1 MTAGWA
7 KDGEGKV
14 PENTEVTAKDAKGRL
29 QSPLQRDLGLVRCAE
44 CGAEMSER
52 HQEATSTARLCISC
66 QEGQDQ
72 DIARFCGY
80 RRRGNKDTQTAK

>member
-1 MTAGWA
+1 MTAGRA
-7 KDGEGKV
+7 KDGEGTVSEK
-14 PENTEVTAKDAKGRL
+14 TEVTAKDAKGRL

-44 CGAEMSER
+44 CGAEIFER
-52 HQEATSTARLCISC
+52 LQEAMPNARLCISC

-80 RRRGNKDTQTAK
+80 RRRGNKNTQTR